1 MAFEAIQKVTQ
12 TEQTT
17 RSHKADAAAQA
28 KKIVADAHRAGKEL
42 VAQARAQAQEK
53 AKALMARFGSVAAV
67 RAADPDALAQTPG
80 VGPKLAEAIYAYLH
94 ETAEKGAN
102 LRKTAQTCNP
112 HSAAAY
118 LCIVIRKTRELKNK
132 TTNLLK
138 REKK

>member
-53 AKALMARFGSVAAV
+53 AKALMAQAEELS
-67 RAADPDALAQTPG
+67 AQQTREVLQG
-80 VGPKLAEAIYAYLH
+80 NAEACQALKQQ
-94 ETAEKGAN
+94 ARSR
-102 LRKTAQTCNP
+102 LD
-112 HSAAAY
+112 AAAE
-118 LCIVIRKTRELKNK
+118 LIVGRVGKN
-132 TTNLLK
+132 
-138 REKK
+138 EWQS